1 MLPNLN
7 STVSGSFSYLGAAV
21 TDEDVCVDH
30 VVEFARTLQLNNART
45 TGENHQLNLLITV
58 DNHDRLR
65 KRLHTCSSTSPSPL
79 SLQTQ
84 KESPTM
90 KKCVL
95 LYLSLFAV
103 VTASGQE
110 SGNRIYGN
118 NGYYQQK
125 RQVQP
130 NTGMLGNSNEGY
142 GIEARVLT
150 NLKPDAF
157 VVVFGVNDE
166 GSNAAA
172 SNEKVNTKIANLTQR
187 IKSLGIDSDNVFI
200 DFITQN
206 RVYDFTVS
214 GTQATENLT
223 GFETKKTVAIR
234 YKNRELF
241 ERIVSAAVDSR
252 IFDLIKV
259 DYIVSDFDSVR
270 ASLFDAAAKV
280 VKSKE
285 QRYTNALGVALN
297 PVGLSIEKYD
307 VSYPA
312 EAYQRYQ
319 AYETGEASVYNN
331 QGTSSRVVQRKSFH
345 IFLRAV

>member
-1 MLPNLN
+1 
-7 STVSGSFSYLGAAV
+7 
-21 TDEDVCVDH
+21 
-30 VVEFARTLQLNNART
+30 
-45 TGENHQLNLLITV
+45 
-58 DNHDRLR
+58 
-65 KRLHTCSSTSPSPL
+65 
-79 SLQTQ
+79 
-84 KESPTM
+84 M
-90 KKCVL
+90 KKCFL
-95 LYLSLFAV
+95 LILSLFAV

-125 RQVQP
+125 RHLQI
-130 NTGMLGNSNEGY
+130 NTGTLGNSGEGY
-142 GIEARVLT
+142 ALEASVVT

-166 GSNAAA
+166 GANAAT
-172 SNEKVNTKIANLTQR
+172 SNEKVNAKIANLIQ
-187 IKSLGIDSDNVFI
+187 KVKPLGIDSNNIFI

-285 QRYTNALGVALN
+285 HRYANALGVALN
-297 PVGLSIEKYD
+297 PVGLSVEKYD

-331 QGTSSRVVQRKSFH
+331 QGASSRVVQRKSFTFFYEPFEGSGFDSVLAPAGLEPVVQFS
-345 IFLRAV
+345 IYLRMQYQVRRSTMN